1 MSSKTPPMVC
11 YYCNKTIDRYY
22 WIPTTRVGVYAA
34 CCKSCRDELL
44 KDKGAEA

>member
-1 MSSKTPPMVC
+1 MIC
-11 YYCNKTIDRYY
+11 YYCSKTIESRYY